1 MHAMTLSTPV
11 AAVVPPA
18 PSPVARQRS
27 AFWIHQLINF
37 VLFAGSTGTLAV
49 AASLEP
55 SPQGYGT
62 HTQLGLHVCGFLQST
77 GIPCVT
83 CGYTTSFA
91 LAAHGHIL
99 QSLLNQPA
107 AGALAILTAMTAVVS
122 GYALLRGLSLRPLL
136 YALFSPWPVLAASA
150 VVLAAW
156 VYKLVLVLRMV
167 NP

>member
-1 MHAMTLSTPV
+1 MTVSTPV
-11 AAVVPPA
+11 AAAVPPV
-18 PSPVARQRS
+18 PTPVASQRA
-27 AFWIHQLINF
+27 AFWMNQLVNF
-37 VLFAGSTGTLAV
+37 VLFAGSAGTLAV
-49 AASLEP
+49 AASLDP

-62 HTQLGLHVCGFLQST
+62 HTQLGLHVCGFLKST

-91 LAAHGHIL
+91 LAANGQVL

-107 AGALAILTAMTAVVS
+107 AGALAILTAMVALVS

-150 VVLAAW
+150 VVIAAW
-156 VYKLVLVLRMV
+156 LYKLALILRMS